1 MKKFVIALMTS
12 AGLIS
17 AAQAQVM
24 MTAPGPS
31 VQETQVSANLGV
43 TSDYRFRGVSQT
55 QNAPALQGGFDMAL
69 PSGFY
74 VGNWNS
80 SVSSELFPGGAG
92 VEVDLYAGYKREIA
106 GYTFDV
112 GSYNYF
118 YPRAA
123 TAGTKFN
130 TSEIYAGVSR
140 GPITLKVS
148 QSINDYFGIA
158 NSKGT
163 RYYQADIAQPLGA
176 GLTALAHIGRTD
188 VANNSGLNYTDIN
201 LGIGYDLKGW
211 TLAGRWYVNSNK
223 GPSFTGFNTV
233 DGQRLG
239 KGSVGLTLSKVF

>member
-1 MKKFVIALMTS
+1 MKKFIVALMTS
-12 AGLIS
+12 AGLMS
-17 AAQAQVM
+17 AAQAQM
-24 MTAPGPS
+24 
-31 VQETQVSANLGV
+31 SANLGV

-55 QNAPALQGGFDMAL
+55 QNAPAVQGGVDFVAANGL
-69 PSGFY
+69 Y
-74 VGNWNS
+74 IGNWNS

-92 VEVDLYAGYKREIA
+92 VEVDLYAGYRKVLG

-123 TAGTKFN
+123 VGNTKFD
-130 TSEIYAGVSR
+130 TREVYAGVSR
-140 GPITLKVS
+140 GPITVKVS
-148 QSINDYFGIA
+148 QSLNDYFGIA
-158 NSKGT
+158 NSKGS
-163 RYYQADIAQPLGA
+163 RYWQADIAQPLGA

-188 VANNSGLNYTDIN
+188 VANNSDLNYTDIN
-201 LGIGYDLKGW
+201 LGVAYDLKGW

-239 KGSVGLTLSKVF
+239 KGAVGVTLSKVF

>member
-12 AGLIS
+12 AGLMS
-17 AAQAQVM
+17 VAQA
-24 MTAPGPS
+24 
-31 VQETQVSANLGV
+31 QVSANLGI
-43 TSDYRFRGVSQT
+43 TSDYRFRGVSQS
-55 QNAPALQGGFDMAL
+55 QNAPAVQGGLDLAL
-69 PSGFY
+69 PSGLY

-80 SVSSELFPGGAG
+80 SVSSELFPGGSG
-92 VEVDLYAGYKREIA
+92 VEVDLYAGYKREIG

-123 TAGTKFN
+123 VAGTKFD
-130 TSEIYAGVSR
+130 TREIYAGVSR

-148 QSINDYFGIA
+148 QSMNEYFGIA

-188 VANNSGLNYTDIN
+188 VANNTQLNYTDIN
-201 LGIGYDLKGW
+201 LGVAYDISGW

-223 GPSFTGFNTV
+223 GPNFTGFNTV